1 MLNNYHYFITLA
13 EELNISRAAEKLFIS
28 HQCLSKYLRNLE
40 REYQVTLFERIPV
53 PKLTMAGEALLS
65 MFRKIKFLE
74 GNLAS
79 QFEDIRNS
87 KRGVVRLGTTEGRYR
102 ILIPGLLARYKELYP
117 EVELDVRYA
126 TSAELAEG
134 VLRNELDIVILNR
147 SFVDPREFEIQT
159 MLKEKLY
166 LVISDSMLAKYF
178 PDQYPECLKR
188 FEKDG
193 VDLAEF
199 QEVPF
204 VLNTPLFKSRML
216 VDAYARSRGLTLK
229 CARELTQL
237 DMHFQLTAHD
247 YAACFCWTMY
257 IPTVRSMNLADP
269 EHHLNIFA
277 IPDGD
282 FTNRFVC
289 AFQKGKILP
298 KYSTD
303 LIELIRDKCRE
314 YSAFE
319 P

>member
-40 REYQVTLFERIPV
+40 REYQVTLFDRIPV
-53 PKLTMAGEALLS
+53 PKLTLAGEVLLA
-65 MFRKIKFLE
+65 MYRKIQFME

-79 QFEDIRNS
+79 QFDDIRNS
-87 KRGVVRLGTTEGRYR
+87 RRGAIRLGTTEGRYR
-102 ILIPGLLARYKELYP
+102 ILIPELLSRYQELYP

-134 VLRNELDIVILNR
+134 IRRNDLDIVILNR

-166 LVISDSMLAKYF
+166 LVVSDAMIAKYF
-178 PDQYPECLKR
+178 PDQYPACVER
-188 FEKDG
+188 FAKEG

-199 QEVPF
+199 QELPF
-204 VLNTPLFKSRML
+204 ILNTPLFKSRML
-216 VDAYARSRGLTLK
+216 IDSYARSRGLTLK
-229 CARELTQL
+229 CVRELTQL

-247 YAACFCWTMY
+247 YAACFCWTMF
-257 IPTVRSMNLADP
+257 IPTVKRMNIADP

-282 FTNRFVC
+282 FSNRFVC

-298 KYSTD
+298 KYGTD
-303 LIELIRDKCRE
+303 LIELIREQCQE
-314 YSAFE
+314 YAASE